1 MLLPIL
7 PGTDGM
13 QKMSKSLGNTVGLL
27 EAALDMYSKLEKLP
41 DAVVDQYVTLLT
53 DLDPAA
59 LPRDPRERQKAM
71 ALAVT
76 AERHGEEWA
85 RLAQAE
91 AVRRAGGAMTL
102 GMQAEAGGFSLRSG
116 EAVADTVPV
125 ASLSGVNFPAKA
137 FYLLSAV
144 GVCISSSEARRA
156 IQGGGVRLDGEKLS
170 DPNQVFSV
178 AADLEGKVLQVGRK
192 TFRRLVAG

>member
-7 PGTDGM
+7 PGTDGV

-27 EAALDMYSKLEKLP
+27 EEALDMYSKLEKVP
-41 DAVVDQYVTLLT
+41 DSVVDQYVTLLT

-59 LPRDPRERQKAM
+59 LPENPRERQKGM

-76 AERHGEEWA
+76 AERHGEERA

-91 AVRRAGGAMTL
+91 AVRLAGGAMTL
-102 GMQAEAGGFSLRSG
+102 GMQAERGGFSLRFG
-116 EAVADTVPV
+116 EVVADTVPQ
-125 ASLSGVNFPAKA
+125 ASLAGVNFPAKA

-144 GVCISSSEARRA
+144 GVCASSSEARRA

-178 AADLEGKVLQVGRK
+178 AADLEGKVLQVGK
-192 TFRRLVAG
+192 KIFRRLVAM